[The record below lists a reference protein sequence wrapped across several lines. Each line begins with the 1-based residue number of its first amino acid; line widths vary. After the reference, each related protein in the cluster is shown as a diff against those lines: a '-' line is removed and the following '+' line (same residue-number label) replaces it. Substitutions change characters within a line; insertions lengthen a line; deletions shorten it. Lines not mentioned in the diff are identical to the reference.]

1 MAAPA
6 RLTSVLPALPP
17 LSSAPGGAAPEPGDS
32 QSSRVLLSQGSS
44 PAHLVDGDGRVHH
57 HPPDDLG
64 FIGHL
69 GLPLLGL
76 GHHGRLRDL
85 GGRGGAAA
93 LRHLREEG
101 GMRSTTRPGSPTPKL
116 GTTTSVLL
124 NAAVSL

>member
-6 RLTSVLPALPP
+6 RLTSVLPAL
-17 LSSAPGGAAPEPGDS
+17 LSAQPREELLLNPGDS
-32 QSSRVLLSQGSS
+32 QTTRVLLSPGSS

-85 GGRGGAAA
+85 GGRGDAAA
-93 LRHLREEG
+93 LRHLREKDR
-101 GMRSTTRPGSPTPKL
+101 MRSMTWARSPMPEL

-124 NAAVSL
+124 NAAMSL